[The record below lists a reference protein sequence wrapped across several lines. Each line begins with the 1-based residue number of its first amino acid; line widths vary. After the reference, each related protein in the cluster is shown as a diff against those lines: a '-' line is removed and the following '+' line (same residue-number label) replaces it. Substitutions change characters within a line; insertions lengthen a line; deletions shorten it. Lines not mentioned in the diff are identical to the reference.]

1 MPRSLAQDKSLA
13 TRPLMND
20 QRSTDEERKM
30 RALIASAAGLT
41 AIVTITVAVHA
52 AASINGRWTTKDK
65 DAVIEFGP
73 CGATVCGKIAKYL
86 KTPPNGVDQKD
97 VNNPNKALRTR
108 KLLGSAIIYGL
119 KADGGKWRGTIYD
132 PRNGKSYRSV
142 VYKQAN
148 GNLSVEGCVGPICQ
162 KQVWTPGG

>member
-1 MPRSLAQDKSLA
+1 
-13 TRPLMND
+13 
-20 QRSTDEERKM
+20 M
-30 RALIASAAGLT
+30 RVVLASALGLT
-41 AIVTITVAVHA
+41 AIAGIITAAHA

-65 DAVIEFGP
+65 SGVVEISQ
-73 CGATVCGKIAKYL
+73 CGTTVCGKLVKYL

-108 KLLGSAIIYGL
+108 KLLGSAIIYNL
-119 KADGGKWRGTIYD
+119 KEDGDKWRGTIYD

-142 VYKQAN
+142 VYKQKN
-148 GNLSVEGCVGPICQ
+148 GNLSVEGCIGPICQ